1 VKPRQWRS
9 GPGRRA
15 WITCA
20 AIALGCLAAAPSAHA
35 AFGVSG
41 TAAPSN
47 PTSGANSDFNIN
59 IEFEGTTQDESVK
72 DLIVHLPP
80 GLVGDPQATP
90 LCTVAQ
96 LNADNCPDN
105 TQLGEVISNVTVP
118 APLGA
123 PTDVH
128 GALYNLVPQP
138 GEPARFGIVL
148 TPELGDKL
156 ILQSA
161 ARLRKDDF
169 GLDSIVTDIPNT
181 ANVGGVSMP
190 IHVNSQTL
198 TLFGEAPTGKSFLR
212 NPTSCGTSTTGF
224 SATSHS
230 GETASAEDTFTLSG
244 CENLPFSPTLTA
256 VVGSPGQT
264 APATKP
270 ELTTV
275 IEQEDGEAGLER
287 AQVILPE
294 MVGADTTVLGNEC
307 PTPQF
312 QASACPPETIVGEA
326 VSESPLLP
334 QPLEG
339 QVSIVEPLTPGSLP
353 NLGVDLKGPLA
364 IQLRGNFVLVPGPG
378 NVFEGLPD
386 IPISRFELTFTPNKL
401 VSTSREL
408 CEPPPPTFQT
418 DFVGHNGKTQVGP
431 VEAQVAGCADTAGT
445 AKVKLTKSRSKHPK
459 MKAKVD
465 GGGSTLRKVKVK
477 LPRQL
482 KFAKKKAFKRGA
494 KAIGDEGS
502 LGKSALKRRAR
513 SVKVNVENGAGTLK
527 VKARRKSL
535 KRVRKIKKGKSLRFP
550 ITVVDAGGF
559 KTKLTPSAEAR

>member
-20 AIALGCLAAAPSAHA
+20 AATLACLAAAPSAHA

-41 TAAPSN
+41 TASPSN
-47 PTSGANSDFNIN
+47 PTSGVNSNFNIN
-59 IEFEGTTQDESVK
+59 INFSGTGSTESVK

-80 GLVGDPQATP
+80 GLVGDPQAAP

-96 LNADNCPDN
+96 LNNDNCPGN
-105 TQLGEVISNVTVP
+105 SHLGNVSSVVD
-118 APLGA
+118 L
-123 PTDVH
+123 H
-128 GALYNLVPQP
+128 GIPGPPEHVNGKLYNLVPQP

-148 TPELGDKL
+148 TPDAGSKL

-181 ANVGGVSMP
+181 ANLGPGPLSNVP
-190 IHVNSQTL
+190 IRIASQTL
-198 TLFGEAPTGKSFLR
+198 TLFGEAPTGKPFLR

-230 GETASAEDTFTLSG
+230 GESASAEDTFTLSG
-244 CENLPFSPTLTA
+244 CQNLPFSPTLTG
-256 VVGSPGQT
+256 VIGSPGQT
-264 APATKP
+264 EPATKP

-275 IEQEDGEAGLER
+275 IEQEPDEAGLER

-294 MVGADTTVLGNEC
+294 LVSADSTVLGNEC

-312 QASACPPETIVGEA
+312 QASSCPPETIVGKA

-334 QPLEG
+334 VPLEG
-339 QVSIVEPLTPGSLP
+339 DVSIVESLTPGELP

-386 IPISRFELTFTPNKL
+386 IPISRFELTFTANKL
-401 VSTSREL
+401 VSTQRDL
-408 CEPPPPTFQT
+408 CEPPTPALQT
-418 DFVGHNGKTQVGP
+418 DFVGHNGATQAGP
-431 VEAQVAGCADTAGT
+431 VEAQVAGCAPSAE
-445 AKVKLTKSRSKHPK
+445 VKLSKSRSKHPRL
-459 MKAKVD
+459 KAEVD
-465 GGGSTLRKVKVK
+465 GGGSTLRKVKMK

-482 KFAKKKAFKRGA
+482 KFGKKKAFKRGA

-502 LGKSALKRRAR
+502 LGKSALKRGAR
-513 SVKVNVENGAGTLK
+513 SVKVNAGDGAGTLK
-527 VKARRKSL
+527 VKARKKAL
-535 KRVRKIKKGKSLRFP
+535 KRVKKIKKGKSLRFP
-550 ITVVDAGGF
+550 ITVEDAGGF

>member
-1 VKPRQWRS
+1 VKPRQRRS

-15 WITCA
+15 WIACSA
-20 AIALGCLAAAPSAHA
+20 VALGCLAAAPSAHA
-35 AFGVSG
+35 AFGISG

-59 IEFEGTTQDESVK
+59 INFGGTTQGESVK
-72 DLIVHLPP
+72 DLVVHLPP

-96 LNADNCPDN
+96 LNGDNCPNN
-105 TQLGEVISNVTVP
+105 TQLGTVISNVSVP
-118 APLGA
+118 AGVPVGQ
-123 PTDVH
+123 DVH
-128 GALYNLVPQP
+128 GDLYNLVAQP

-148 TPELGDKL
+148 RPAVGDKL

-161 ARLRKDDF
+161 ARLRQDDF

-181 ANVGGVSMP
+181 ASGVP

-198 TLFGEAPTGKSFLR
+198 TLFGTAPTGKPFLR

-230 GETASAEDTFTLSG
+230 GESATAEDTFTLSG

-256 VVGSPGQT
+256 SVGSPGQT
-264 APATKP
+264 EPATRP
-270 ELTTV
+270 QLTTV
-275 IEQEDGEAGLER
+275 IEQESDEAGLER
-287 AQVILPE
+287 AQVILPQQ
-294 MVGADTTVLGNEC
+294 VGADAAVLGNEC

-312 QASACPPETIVGEA
+312 QASSCPPETIVGKA

-334 QPLEG
+334 VPLEG
-339 QVSIVEPLTPGSLP
+339 DVSIVEPLTPGGLP

-401 VSTSREL
+401 VSTQRDL
-408 CEPPPPTFQT
+408 CEPPTPAFQT
-418 DFVGHNGKTQVGP
+418 DFVGHNGKRQAGP
-431 VEAQVAGCADTAGT
+431 VEAQVAGCASTAAT

-459 MKAKVD
+459 MKAKVE

-482 KFAKKKAFKRGA
+482 KFAKKRAFKRGA

-502 LGKSALKRRAR
+502 LGKSAIKRRAR
-513 SVKVNVENGAGTLK
+513 SVKVNAENGVGTLK
-527 VKARRKSL
+527 VKARRKAL
-535 KRVRKIKKGKSLRFP
+535 RRVRKIKKGKSLRFP
-550 ITVVDAGGF
+550 VTVVDAGGF
-559 KTKLTPSAEAR
+559 KTKLTPSTEAR

>member
-9 GPGRRA
+9 GGGRRA
-15 WITCA
+15 WIACA
-20 AIALGCLAAAPSAHA
+20 AVALGCLAAAPSAQA

-41 TAAPSN
+41 NAAPSN

-59 IEFEGTTQDESVK
+59 INFGGATAGESVK
-72 DLIVHLPP
+72 DLVVHLPP

-96 LNADNCPDN
+96 LNGDNCPSN
-105 TQLGEVISNVTVP
+105 TRLGTVVSNVSVP
-118 APLGA
+118 AGNPVGQ
-123 PTDVH
+123 DVH
-128 GALYNLVPQP
+128 GDLYNLVAQR

-148 TPELGDKL
+148 RPPVGDKL

-181 ANVGGVSMP
+181 ASGLP

-198 TLFGEAPTGKSFLR
+198 TLFGEAPTGKPFLR

-224 SATSHS
+224 TATSHS
-230 GETASAEDTFTLSG
+230 GETATAESTFDLTG
-244 CENLPFSPTLTA
+244 CQSLPFSPTLTA
-256 VVGSPGQT
+256 TVGSPGQT
-264 APATKP
+264 EPATKP

-275 IEQEDGEAGLER
+275 IEQEPDEAGLER

-294 MVGADTTVLGNEC
+294 LVSADASVLGNAC

-312 QASACPPETIVGEA
+312 QASSCPPETIVGKA

-334 QPLEG
+334 VPLEG
-339 QVSIVEPLTPGSLP
+339 DVSIVEPLTPGSLP

-386 IPISRFELTFTPNKL
+386 IPISRFELTFAPSKL
-401 VSTSREL
+401 VSTQRDL
-408 CEPPPPTFQT
+408 CEPPTPAFQT
-418 DFVGHNGKTQVGP
+418 DFVGHNGKRQAGP
-431 VEAQVAGCADTAGT
+431 VEAQVAGCASTAAT
-445 AKVKLTKSRSKHPK
+445 AEVKLTKSRSKHPK
-459 MKAKVD
+459 MKANVE
-465 GGGSTLRKVKVK
+465 GGGSTLRKVKLK

-482 KFAKKKAFKRGA
+482 KFAKKKVFKRGA

-502 LGKSALKRRAR
+502 LGKSAIKRRAR
-513 SVKVNVENGAGTLK
+513 SVKVNAEDGAGTLK
-527 VKARRKSL
+527 VKARKKAL
-535 KRVRKIKKGKSLRFP
+535 KRVKKIKRGKNLRFP

-559 KTKLTPSAEAR
+559 KTKLEARAEAR